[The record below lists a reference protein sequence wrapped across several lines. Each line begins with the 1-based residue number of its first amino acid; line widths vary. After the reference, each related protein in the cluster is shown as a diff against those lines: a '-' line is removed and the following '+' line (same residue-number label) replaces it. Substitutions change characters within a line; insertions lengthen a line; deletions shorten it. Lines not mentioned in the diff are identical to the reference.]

1 MTMTLEPESPSVA
14 AEAPGKGLRWVV
26 VLLVLVLGVAAG
38 VEIHLRR
45 KEARVDALLDE
56 IDHELERLIET
67 DPDGAANAVD
77 ELSPKFNAVMGLIA
91 ELEAMRE
98 YRSWTRT
105 SFGIGNEHHGFL
117 LTLMLQFAVET
128 GNTRLEAF
136 RQSRTGIEREAALR
150 ALEDHISSMKGA
162 AEAVNGEAFLLNAE
176 SLEFQVQQIRG
187 SWSEVQAKPASAA
200 TTGSGD

>member
-91 ELEAMRE
+91 ELEAMLGRC
-98 YRSWTRT
+98 
-105 SFGIGNEHHGFL
+105 
-117 LTLMLQFAVET
+117 A
-128 GNTRLEAF
+128 
-136 RQSRTGIEREAALR
+136 ERWY
-150 ALEDHISSMKGA
+150 GA
-162 AEAVNGEAFLLNAE
+162 AIFTSPCYLFLTR
-176 SLEFQVQQIRG
+176 SLCPFHPLPPHSTAHRHRHQR
-187 SWSEVQAKPASAA
+187 AASAQQQQQQQQQQ
-200 TTGSGD
+200 